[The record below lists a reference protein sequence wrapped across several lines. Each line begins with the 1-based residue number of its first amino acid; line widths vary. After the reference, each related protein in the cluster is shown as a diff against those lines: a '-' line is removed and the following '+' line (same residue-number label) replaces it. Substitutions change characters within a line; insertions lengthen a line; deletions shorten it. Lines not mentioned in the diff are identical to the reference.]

1 MNFSPLKN
9 NFLSINNFFNH
20 LAATRTCMAGTVWV
34 GSLPSSYSEAQLV
47 SAFSKYGNVTSCVI
61 HGGDYALVQFAKARE
76 ALSAAG
82 GVKID
87 GARIQMY
94 CYGAKTTSGPRTLA
108 EANARSDIRWERYT
122 DCYYFI
128 QEQRCARP
136 AGKVRRQKESVVVY
150 MQGVHVV

>member
-1 MNFSPLKN
+1 
-9 NFLSINNFFNH
+9 
-20 LAATRTCMAGTVWV
+20 MAG
-34 GSLPSSYSEAQLV
+34 PSYSEAQLV

-61 HGGDYALVQFAKARE
+61 HGGDYALVQFAKAQE

-94 CYGAKTTSGPRTLA
+94 CYGAKTTSGPRMLV
-108 EANARSDIRWERYT
+108 EANDHNDIRWERYT

-150 MQGVHVV
+150 MQSVRVV

>member
-1 MNFSPLKN
+1 
-9 NFLSINNFFNH
+9 
-20 LAATRTCMAGTVWV
+20 MAGTVWV

-61 HGGDYALVQFAKARE
+61 HGGDYGLVQFAKARE

-94 CYGAKTTSGPRTLA
+94 CYGAKTTSGPRMLS
-108 EANARSDIRWERYT
+108 EANTHSDIRWERYT

-150 MQGVHVV
+150 MQSVRVV